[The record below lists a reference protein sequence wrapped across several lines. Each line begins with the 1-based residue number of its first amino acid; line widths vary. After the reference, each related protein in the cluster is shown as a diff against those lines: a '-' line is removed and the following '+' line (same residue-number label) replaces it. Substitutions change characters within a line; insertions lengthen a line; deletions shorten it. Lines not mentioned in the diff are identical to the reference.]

1 MTRLF
6 ESAQTDTNFHHSKG
20 ATMAVSKITIGY
32 SVQLGGIAAVALGA
46 ILSIH
51 HIAIGALFL
60 GGVAAFYIGEKL
72 RSLT

>member
-1 MTRLF
+1 MNGIVR
-6 ESAQTDTNFHHSKG
+6 HSKG

-32 SVQLGGIAAVALGA
+32 SVQLGGIAA
-46 ILSIH
+46 
-51 HIAIGALFL
+51 GALFL